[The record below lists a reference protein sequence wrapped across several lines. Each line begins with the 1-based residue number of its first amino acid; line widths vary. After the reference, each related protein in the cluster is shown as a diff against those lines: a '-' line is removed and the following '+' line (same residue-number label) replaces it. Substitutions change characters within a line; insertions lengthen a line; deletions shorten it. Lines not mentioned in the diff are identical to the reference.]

1 VTGALRVD
9 GGELPSTAGVR
20 APHHRFLKHGR
31 FVLHGVVRAWWDL
44 EIHGTGNVPRT
55 GPVVMA
61 ANHVGWLDGPLLA
74 ICAPRPVH
82 ALTKHEMFEGP
93 LGHFLRAS
101 GQIEIDRFHVDV
113 GAIRVAVKA
122 LHEGHVVGVFP
133 EGRRGPGDM
142 ASPRAGAAYLALVT
156 GATVVPVAF
165 LGTRLPGGADGS
177 VPPRGS
183 RLAMTFGEP
192 VHLGGKPWPR
202 TQEDV
207 ADAASTVT
215 DAILTTIRTA
225 EQVTGMTLPGPL
237 GPSREK
243 NADKTS
249 VKKRA

>member
-9 GGELPSTAGVR
+9 GGELPSTDGVR
-20 APHHRFLKHGR
+20 APRTRLLTFGR
-31 FVLHGVVRAWWDL
+31 FVPHAIIRAWWDL
-44 EIHGTGNVPRT
+44 EIHGADHVPAR

-93 LGHFLRAS
+93 LGGFLRAT
-101 GQIEIDRFHVDV
+101 GQIEIDRFHVDL
-113 GAIRVAVKA
+113 GAIRIAVKA
-122 LHEGHVVGVFP
+122 LQEGHAVGVFP

-156 GATVVPVAF
+156 GAPVVPVAF

-192 VHLGGKPWPR
+192 VDLGTREWPR
-202 TQEDV
+202 TQHDV
-207 ADAASTVT
+207 ADAAAHVT
-215 DAILTTIRTA
+215 DAILRTVRTA
-225 EQVTGMTLPGPL
+225 EHETGMTLPGPL
-237 GPSREK
+237 GPKREK
-243 NADKTS
+243 PE
-249 VKKRA
+249 KKRA